1 MKYKIKDNIDLA
13 RLLKYGFKKYNTYY
27 YNKEAEIKVMIENR
41 KLTRKCSNEVFSYL
55 MEDGLL
61 EEVKV

>member
-1 MKYKIKDNIDLA
+1 MRYKIKDSIDLNK
-13 RLLKYGFKKYNTYY
+13 LLKFGFKKHSSYY

-41 KLTRKCSNEVFSYL
+41 ELIRKCSNEVFSYL

-61 EEVKV
+61 EEIKV